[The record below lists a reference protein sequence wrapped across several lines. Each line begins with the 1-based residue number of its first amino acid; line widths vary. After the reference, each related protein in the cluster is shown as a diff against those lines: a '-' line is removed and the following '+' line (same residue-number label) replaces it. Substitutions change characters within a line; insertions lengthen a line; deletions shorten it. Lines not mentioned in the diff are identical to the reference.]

1 MNHSPEQEL
10 LVDRILDDLTRK
22 LKETDD
28 ELLLTNN
35 KLKKTWHLRTFSE
48 LREGEVSEWL
58 ADYCDP
64 NLSLTEKTRYLRSEI
79 NQIITKLCLTEGA
92 KI

>member
-1 MNHSPEQEL
+1 MNYTTEQEL
-10 LVDRILDDLTRK
+10 LVDRIIDDLTRK

-35 KLKKTWHLRTFSE
+35 RVDTIWHLRTFSE
-48 LREGEVSEWL
+48 LQEGEVSEWL

-79 NQIITKLCLTEGA
+79 NRVITKLCLTEGA